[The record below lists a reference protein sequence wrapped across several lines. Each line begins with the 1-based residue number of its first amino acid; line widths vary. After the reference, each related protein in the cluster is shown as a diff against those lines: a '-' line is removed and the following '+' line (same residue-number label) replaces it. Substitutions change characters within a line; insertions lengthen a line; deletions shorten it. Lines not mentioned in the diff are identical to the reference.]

1 MVRNRTKSEEKSTYI
16 ANTPAPPS
24 TATGANGPSS
34 TMLAAAPAMNAPVC
48 APSSAAPLP
57 SSDISFFFKGKKEFD
72 EKRLR

>member
-1 MVRNRTKSEEKSTYI
+1 M

-34 TMLAAAPAMNAPVC
+34 TILAAAPAINAPVW

-57 SSDISFFFKGKKEFD
+57 SSNLSFFYED
-72 EKRLR
+72 NQ